1 MLSGRQKQQQTGPN
15 FNFDIR
21 MSGGSCHG
29 PSAGEFCLMPN
40 ITKRSVDAAKP
51 KVKKFFLWDGKL
63 SGFGLQVMPT
73 GRKSFIVQYRTMEGR
88 SRRMTMGQ
96 YGELTPDQA
105 RGIAVDILAKVR
117 NGEDPTVNRKIIRHA
132 PTVDDLLDMYLSE
145 YVVVH
150 NKPKSAVEI
159 RRILER
165 CVRKTMGKAKLA
177 SVTRQDISKLHR
189 SMRGT
194 PRQANHVLAIIS
206 KAFNLAEV
214 WGLRPEHS
222 NPVRLIKRYKENERD
237 RFLSGEELQKLGKM
251 LVLAEKE
258 GLPWIIKAKPENVK
272 HLRKDIEMRRTTV
285 NPMALF
291 CIKLLLYTGARL
303 MEIAALEWKHVDF
316 EDGTIALPSKKG
328 DGRKP
333 HPVSGIVLDILSD
346 VPRLDGSPYVL
357 ARINDP
363 TRHITKE
370 LVENAWQRLR
380 HHAGIPD
387 VRIHDLRHTV
397 GTFAAQSGSNAF
409 LISHLLR
416 HRNVTITNRY
426 VNHDA
431 HPIRVLSEAVG
442 ERIAAGLNG
451 GT

>member
-1 MLSGRQKQQQTGPN
+1 
-15 FNFDIR
+15 
-21 MSGGSCHG
+21 
-29 PSAGEFCLMPN
+29 MPN
-40 ITKRSVDAAKP
+40 VTKRTVDAAKP
-51 KVKKFFLWDGKL
+51 TTKKYFVWDGKL

-73 GRKSFIVQYRTMEGR
+73 GRKTFIVQYRTLEGR
-88 SRRMTMGQ
+88 SRRMTLGK

-105 RGIAVDILAKVR
+105 RGQAVDVLAKVR
-117 NGEDPTVNRKIIRHA
+117 NGEDPTVNRKIIRNA

-145 YVVVH
+145 HVEVH
-150 NKPKSAVEI
+150 NKPKSLVEI

-165 CVRKTMGKAKLA
+165 CVRKPLGKAKLA

-189 SMRGT
+189 SMRRT

-222 NPVRLIKRYKENERD
+222 NPVRLVKRYKENERD
-237 RFLSGEELQKLGKM
+237 RFLSGDELQRLGKT
-251 LVLAEKE
+251 LELAEKE
-258 GLPWIIKAKPENVK
+258 GLPWIIKASPENHK
-272 HLRKDIEMRRTTV
+272 HLRHDIEKRRTPV
-285 NPMALF
+285 NPMALY
-291 CIKLLLYTGARL
+291 CLKLLLYTGARL
-303 MEIAALEWKHVDF
+303 MEIASLEWKHVDF
-316 EDGTIALPSKKG
+316 EEGAIALPSKKG

-333 HPVSGIVLDILSD
+333 HPVSGNVLDILSD
-346 VPRLDGSPYVL
+346 IPRLDGSPYVL

-370 LVENAWQRLR
+370 LVENAWQRVR
-380 HHAGIPD
+380 HHADIPD

-431 HPIRVLSEAVG
+431 HPIRVLSETVG
-442 ERIAAGLNG
+442 ERIEAGLKG
-451 GT
+451 GE